1 MLNTLQQI
9 KLGSCIEGR
18 IRYIRLECFTSKMDV
33 VRVIQDEGY
42 FRNGI
47 SGLSHSAEM
56 CATPNEISPP
66 FSKVEK
72 TLGTRLVCLVARF
85 LP

>member
-1 MLNTLQQI
+1 
-9 KLGSCIEGR
+9 
-18 IRYIRLECFTSKMDV
+18 MDV
-33 VRVIQDEGY
+33 VRVIQDQGY

-56 CATPNEISPP
+56 CATPNEISHAPP